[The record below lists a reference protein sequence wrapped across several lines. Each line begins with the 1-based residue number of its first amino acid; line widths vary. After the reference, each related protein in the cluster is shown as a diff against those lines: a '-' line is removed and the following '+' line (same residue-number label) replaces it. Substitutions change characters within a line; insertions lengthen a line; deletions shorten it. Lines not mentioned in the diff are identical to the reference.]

1 MSNSGQA
8 SVSAVKVK
16 YVTTVGRTM
25 TELSEEARRI
35 ETLIRSVEYGLGDPH
50 TSLGEAPRLA
60 NWSRQLEAYLEGIRF
75 ALREREVSFA
85 PEEPSSIKGI
95 SHEGKQ

>member
-50 TSLGEAPRLA
+50 TSLGDK
-60 NWSRQLEAYLEGIRF
+60 RQIT
-75 ALREREVSFA
+75 
-85 PEEPSSIKGI
+85 
-95 SHEGKQ
+95 

>member
-50 TSLGEAPRLA
+50 SSLGDK
-60 NWSRQLEAYLEGIRF
+60 RQIT
-75 ALREREVSFA
+75 
-85 PEEPSSIKGI
+85 
-95 SHEGKQ
+95 